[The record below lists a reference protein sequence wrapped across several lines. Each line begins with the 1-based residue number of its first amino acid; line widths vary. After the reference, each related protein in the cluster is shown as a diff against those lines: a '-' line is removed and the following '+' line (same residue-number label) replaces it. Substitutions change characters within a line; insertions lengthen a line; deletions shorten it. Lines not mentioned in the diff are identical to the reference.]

1 MWPDPINQSK
11 ILLYI
16 NKQQQVVIMGVA
28 DAVGNRDIGKR
39 LKCAKELM
47 RGSENQRNNGGA
59 IRVRKIASQ
68 K

>member
-1 MWPDPINQSK
+1 VWPDPITQSK

-16 NKQQQVVIMGVA
+16 DKQQQVVTMGIA
-28 DAVGNRDIGKR
+28 DAVGNREIGKR

-47 RGSENQRNNGGA
+47 KGSENHRNDGGA

>member
-1 MWPDPINQSK
+1 MWPDPITQSK

-16 NKQQQVVIMGVA
+16 DKQQQVVTMGIA
-28 DAVGNRDIGKR
+28 DAVGNREIGKR

-47 RGSENQRNNGGA
+47 KGSENQRNEGGA